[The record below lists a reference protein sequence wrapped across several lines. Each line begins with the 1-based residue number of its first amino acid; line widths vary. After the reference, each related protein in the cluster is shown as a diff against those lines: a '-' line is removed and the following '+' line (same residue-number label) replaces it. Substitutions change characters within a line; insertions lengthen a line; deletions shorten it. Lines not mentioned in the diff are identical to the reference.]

1 MPMESLPSGFPFA
14 AWFLEIRWI
23 VPCEVRHRPQTD

>member
-1 MPMESLPSGFPFA
+1 MEIRFPFA